1 MYIYMYIYICMY
13 IFMYIMYMLRLENG
27 SPFFLV
33 LQNNVGNIFGKSMN
47 DMDDDSDITPSAF
60 FQEDLNLSF

>member
-1 MYIYMYIYICMY
+1 
-13 IFMYIMYMLRLENG
+13 MYMFRLENG

-33 LQNNVGNIFGKSMN
+33 LQNSVSNIFEKSMN